1 MDSLQNQR
9 WGPALWKILHS
20 STERFGIPSL
30 RRLPQEE
37 RRIWSQLLQSLR
49 YSLPCPQ
56 CKRHYQAFYE
66 THPLPALFTQADL
79 RVWLYRLH
87 SEVNQRLEKPDLSLS
102 EVQERGTAPFC
113 FSEAVGI
120 LAGQLRIAIQ
130 RGICSREDVVRT
142 LRLLEEMKRLYDFF

>member
-1 MDSLQNQR
+1 MATPQNPI
-9 WGPALWKILHS
+9 WGPACWRILHS
-20 STERFGIPSL
+20 SAERFGSAPL

-56 CKRHYQAFYE
+56 CKRHYQVFYE
-66 THPLPALFTQADL
+66 AHPLPVAFTQADL

-87 SEVNQRLEKPDLSLS
+87 SGVNQRLGKPDLSLS
-102 EVQERGTAPFC
+102 EVQERGAEPFC
-113 FSEAVGI
+113 FSESMGV
-120 LAGQLRIAIQ
+120 LAGQMRLAVQ
-130 RGICSREDVVRT
+130 RGIGSREDMSRT